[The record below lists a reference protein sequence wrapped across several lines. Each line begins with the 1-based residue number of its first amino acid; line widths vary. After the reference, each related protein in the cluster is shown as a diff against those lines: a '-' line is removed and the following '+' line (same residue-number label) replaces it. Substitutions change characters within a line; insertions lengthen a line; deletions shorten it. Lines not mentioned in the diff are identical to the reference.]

1 MSSRVDDRSMHELYL
16 WPFADS
22 VKAGVASVMCSYN
35 KINGQSFPLTVV
47 FFLFF
52 FQFSDTSYIRICHS
66 SLTDDRDV
74 GMRERQCI
82 EQVAQAGARFS
93 GLHYD

>member
-35 KINGQSFPLTVV
+35 KINGQSFPLQSFLYLFLFSF
-47 FFLFF
+47 FFLLAGGGGNCN
-52 FQFSDTSYIRICHS
+52 FQTYI
-66 SLTDDRDV
+66 T
-74 GMRERQCI
+74 
-82 EQVAQAGARFS
+82 
-93 GLHYD
+93 

>member
-35 KINGQSFPLTVV
+35 KINGQWHLSCPLSFFCL
-47 FFLFF
+47 
-52 FQFSDTSYIRICHS
+52 RS
-66 SLTDDRDV
+66 S
-74 GMRERQCI
+74 
-82 EQVAQAGARFS
+82 A
-93 GLHYD
+93 LHHPMLYELLGNTQ

>member
-35 KINGQSFPLTVV
+35 KINGQYLPLTILSVV
-47 FFLFF
+47 FRNL
-52 FQFSDTSYIRICHS
+52 QESTK
-66 SLTDDRDV
+66 LLQT
-74 GMRERQCI
+74 
-82 EQVAQAGARFS
+82 
-93 GLHYD
+93 L

>member
-35 KINGQSFPLTVV
+35 KINGQSLQLSVV
-47 FFLFF
+47 SCNRNL
-52 FQFSDTSYIRICHS
+52 QECTTSNFIP
-66 SLTDDRDV
+66 
-74 GMRERQCI
+74 G
-82 EQVAQAGARFS
+82 F
-93 GLHYD
+93 